1 MHDFWSKCFK
11 LAPGFDGLDGYN
23 LNVFYFHMP
32 DVIGCLF
39 VIPDGHFHPRV
50 KRFEKKKTFFL
61 GYFRPRV
68 YKIFNWI
75 FEYGF
80 LVCPWT
86 GYGTI

>member
-39 VIPDGHFHPRV
+39 VILDGHFHPRV
-50 KRFEKKKTFFL
+50 TKFEKKLFSL

-68 YKIFNWI
+68 TKFSI
-75 FEYGF
+75 GF
-80 LVCPWT
+80 SSVVF
-86 GYGTI
+86 